1 MHYMATTYDDI
12 YEMVCRIP
20 KGRVATY
27 GQIARLINRPRG
39 ARQVGY
45 ALAALKNDSHVP
57 WHRVVNAQGKISP
70 RKTGGHDELQQILLE
85 DEGVIFDA
93 SHQIDL
99 SRFLWSTPHSLI
111 DIMPG

>member
-1 MHYMATTYDDI
+1 MATIYDDI
-12 YEMVCRIP
+12 YQVVCQIP

-45 ALAALKNDSHVP
+45 ALAALKNDSQVP
-57 WHRVVNAQGKISP
+57 WHRVVNAQGEISP
-70 RKTGGHDELQQILLE
+70 RKTGGYDELQQILLE
-85 DEGVIFDA
+85 DEGVIFGD

-99 SRFLWSTPHSLI
+99 SRFLWHPPHS
-111 DIMPG
+111 G